1 MIVYKK
7 GGKNFLLTANSSR
20 GVMKISTE
28 KIERQEGITKR
39 IGGGGTAGQS
49 FETIEELKG
58 VVQLDRLND
67 QNAVILVQTDS
78 GSQDLRTVA
87 LP

>member
-1 MIVYKK
+1 MIVYQQGDKS
-7 GGKNFLLTANSSR
+7 FLLMANSTR

-28 KIERQEGITKR
+28 NIEDQEGITER
-39 IGGGGTAGQS
+39 VGGGGLAGLTY
-49 FETIEELKG
+49 ETIEELKG

-67 QNAVILVQTDS
+67 TQAVILVQTDS
-78 GSQDLRTVA
+78 GAQDLRTIE